1 MIRVV
6 LPIIL
11 IVALAVGAIFWPRHE
26 PIEMQTLET
35 VQVDLLA
42 ELETL
47 WKESGMKRADG
58 YIYAVDVGH
67 LLIHAALA
75 GEQTLYNMVKEAAL
89 NSLVIDRKDDPYTQG
104 FVAWRVR
111 PGRPVDA
118 SGTTEA
124 LRIAKG
130 LWYGGRRFGLA
141 VDRALALKIVD
152 GYGRHA
158 YIDQGTWLVRNYF
171 NFQTRSFANDSYLV
185 DYDPDLIADMARET
199 GTPELQALAER
210 SYAAVRSAISPV
222 GLVHTLIQPDLR
234 TIMPD
239 APVTVFSPNDVIQ
252 VNNACTVAETIVQGE
267 PEVAHRFLDFV
278 AGKGRGLNRS
288 YYGRTGEPV
297 DDTRAD
303 STAWSCLVRLAA
315 HLNRPDDMD
324 LFLGMAYPGWTWLLE
339 KRARRPFATTEAILA
354 IDAVRTIRTRR
365 PSEHRT
371 P

>member
-1 MIRVV
+1 MIRYI
-6 LPIIL
+6 LPISLVLAL
-11 IVALAVGAIFWPRHE
+11 IAGAIFWPRHR
-26 PIEMQTLET
+26 PIDAQALET
-35 VQVDLLA
+35 IQVDLLA

-47 WKESGMKRADG
+47 WRESGMKRTDG

-67 LLIHAALA
+67 LLIHAAIS
-75 GEQTLYNMVKEAAL
+75 GDRSLYDTVKAAAL
-89 NSLVIDRKDDPYTQG
+89 QSLVIDRKDDPYTRG

-130 LWYGGRRFGLA
+130 LWYGARRFDITD
-141 VDRALALKIVD
+141 DRALALQIVD
-152 GYGRHA
+152 GYRRHA

-185 DYDPDLIADMARET
+185 DYDPDLIREMAQAT
-199 GTPELQALAER
+199 GEPALKELAER

-222 GLVHTLIQPDLR
+222 GLLHTLIQPDLR

-239 APVTVFSPNDVIQ
+239 APVTVFSPNDIIQ
-252 VNNACTVAETIVQGE
+252 INNACTVAETVLHGDAQA
-267 PEVAHRFLDFV
+267 AHRFLDFV
-278 AGKGRGLNRS
+278 VSKGRGLKRS

-297 DDTRAD
+297 DDTRSD

-315 HLNRPDDMD
+315 HLKRFDEMD
-324 LFLGMAYPGWTWLLE
+324 VFLSMAHPGWVWLLE

-354 IDAVRTIRTRR
+354 IDAVRATRAQR
-365 PSEHRT
+365 P
-371 P
+371 